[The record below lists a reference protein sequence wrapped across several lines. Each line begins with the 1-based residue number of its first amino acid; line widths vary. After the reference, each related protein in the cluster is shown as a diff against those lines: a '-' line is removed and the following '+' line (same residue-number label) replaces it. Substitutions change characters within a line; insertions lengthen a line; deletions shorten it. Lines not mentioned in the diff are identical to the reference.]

1 MGAIGK
7 ILGEPSRR
15 LRRGIRPRDP
25 DRIEAVLTR
34 GLRQGAPDRRAI
46 VQKSRSA

>member
-1 MGAIGK
+1 MCAVGK

-15 LRRGIRPRDP
+15 LRRRVGPRDP
-25 DRIEAVLTR
+25 DRIEAVLAR
-34 GLRQGAPDRRAI
+34 GLRQRALERWRI